1 MASADGGAAAATSQ
15 VVWVQNKQGN
25 TGKGGGLAELL
36 GHIWRGRDRPG
47 DAEGILVQRPSSAEA
62 LRKYAADKGWVEFP
76 CPLSNFLLGAKDK
89 IVIWAAPLDAAKEHR
104 GKNNVVATYLAAE
117 MDGLARG
124 TICGRA
130 LVACTDGEDMTYG
143 KVVKLLAFI
152 NDMIDHWTPGVPPKD
167 EELRQNARQLFPF
180 YQTAETG
187 NDTFC
192 NTHLSR
198 IVRVGDE
205 YDSTGYFVQNRQDMA
220 RLREVTGPHAWPAP
234 PPG

>member
-1 MASADGGAAAATSQ
+1 
-15 VVWVQNKQGN
+15 
-25 TGKGGGLAELL
+25 
-36 GHIWRGRDRPG
+36 
-47 DAEGILVQRPSSAEA
+47 
-62 LRKYAADKGWVEFP
+62 
-76 CPLSNFLLGAKDK
+76 
-89 IVIWAAPLDAAKEHR
+89 
-104 GKNNVVATYLAAE
+104 